1 MSNLPTV
8 TTGGSRTLT
17 GTVLDVLDASLT
29 HMGSVYKTVT
39 SGSQVW
45 YQNNLGLAGGNLAN
59 VRFDLAG
66 TAFEVGLREY
76 ATNGLSFRIK
86 VDGVY
91 VTDVMTPTA
100 NSGNVVYVKCAFDSA
115 AQRTI
120 QFEMFSGQF
129 GAADQASNQGFIGVA
144 SGDAITKTSRP
155 VRGKLLVIGDSIPY
169 GSTGTSQ
176 WRAFPKVLADLLG
189 CEEVA
194 FDTVGASGYIQTN
207 SGTVST
213 VGTRLAVSST
223 YVADI
228 VLFCAGI
235 NDNPVNGGA
244 YTQPTVSAAAVS
256 AWDTYKAA
264 NPNARI
270 YATGAM
276 PTSPGDTN
284 IANVTLVQNWLLAA
298 AQGDTNVTAI
308 DTSTWMTTAQAAVY
322 MTGGAPHVV
331 DAGADYYACR
341 FAQVIKAGRPRI
353 RVA

>member
-1 MSNLPTV
+1 VSVTNTGAVDVTVARGSQSFTLRPNQSRTVYPEGSAVTATVASGTGQV
-8 TTGGSRTLT
+8 TTTAQAAQVTQAQQVAANTRPSPGYPPP
-17 GTVLDVLDASLT
+17 
-29 HMGSVYKTVT
+29 MPKTVT

-194 FDTVGASGYIQTN
+194 FDTVGAS
-207 SGTVST
+207 
-213 VGTRLAVSST
+213 
-223 YVADI
+223 
-228 VLFCAGI
+228 AGI
-235 NDNPVNGGA
+235 
-244 YTQPTVSAAAVS
+244 TAA
-256 AWDTYKAA
+256 
-264 NPNARI
+264 
-270 YATGAM
+270 
-276 PTSPGDTN
+276 SPS
-284 IANVTLVQNWLLAA
+284 
-298 AQGDTNVTAI
+298 
-308 DTSTWMTTAQAAVY
+308 TSTL
-322 MTGGAPHVV
+322 TGGACGWLRH
-331 DAGADYYACR
+331 
-341 FAQVIKAGRPRI
+341 RPRG
-353 RVA
+353 RQP